1 MRKRTREI
9 DAESF
14 GELRRAAHASGNSAV
29 AMRARAVAA
38 FFEGHS
44 YVQIRE
50 SFGFVP
56 RTVSKWI
63 TRFREAGVAG
73 LRGKTPGPHAAPR
86 RQELL
91 AWLPSVI
98 HQSPRSLGLGEDR
111 WTLRGLQ
118 ELCERQTGQ
127 VHSLEAIRVALG
139 KLVYSWKRAKH
150 TITSP
155 DPEYAEKR
163 GTEAACGRSAP

>member
-9 DAESF
+9 DEASL
-14 GELRRAAHASGNSAV
+14 GQLRRAAHASGNSAV
-29 AMRARAVAA
+29 TLRARAVLA
-38 FFEGHS
+38 FFEGRS
-44 YVQIRE
+44 YVQIRH

-56 RTVSKWI
+56 DTLSKWI
-63 TRFREAGVAG
+63 TRFREAGVRG
-73 LRGKTPGPHAAPR
+73 LRGQSPGPRAAPR
-86 RQELL
+86 REQLL
-91 AWLPSVI
+91 AWLPTVI
-98 HQSPRSLGLGEDR
+98 RQSPRTLGLYEDR

-118 ELCERQTGQ
+118 ELCQRQTGQ

-139 KLVYSWKRAKH
+139 KFGQSWKRAKQ

-163 GTEAACGRSAP
+163 GH